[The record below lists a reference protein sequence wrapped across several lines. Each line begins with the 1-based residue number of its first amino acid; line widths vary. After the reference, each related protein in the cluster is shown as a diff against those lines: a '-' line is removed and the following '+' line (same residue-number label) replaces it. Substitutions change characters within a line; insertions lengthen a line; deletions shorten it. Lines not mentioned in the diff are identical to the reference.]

1 MIKMTFL
8 QRPQKRLCRLIKFLK
23 VDDAIVVPLCFE
35 MKGKADAKKTVLNAR
50 TYISRSYIVNF
61 GLMMTILV

>member
-50 TYISRSYIVNF
+50 TYISRS
-61 GLMMTILV
+61 